1 MPKATPIARPPD
13 RRGPVRPILFLLVF
27 AAFLF
32 IVGVTASG
40 QAALVT
46 SDSSNALMDASVGAD
61 VAIVRSFVGLNLHQ
75 ADLQPGGLSADRQA
89 TLQHGLQLLTDGS
102 GILRAAL
109 LAPDGTVL
117 KTYSAMD
124 ASKHVAT
131 MMDALKTWRET
142 HKA

>member
-46 SDSSNALMDASVGAD
+46 SDSSTVLMNASVGAD

-89 TLQHGLQLLTDGS
+89 TLQRGQQELQP
-102 GILRAAL
+102 AL
-109 LAPDGTVL
+109 
-117 KTYSAMD
+117 
-124 ASKHVAT
+124 
-131 MMDALKTWRET
+131 
-142 HKA
+142 